1 MGQSGLVEGRFATLA
16 VASYLSTPTLGTDRQ
31 DSMSSVARKAVTV
44 PVLARMKRDGEK
56 IAMIT
61 AYDATFA
68 AIVDAS
74 GVDVILVG
82 DSVATTVQG
91 EANTIPVTMDEMEYH
106 VRLVRRAN
114 PKALVVGDL
123 PFGSYQVSTSQA
135 VANSVRLIK
144 AGAQAVKLE
153 GGLTVA
159 DSIKAIA
166 DADIPVMGH
175 IGLTPQSVHRMGG
188 HKVQGRQDGY
198 EAGGRQRLLE
208 DAHAV
213 EQAGAFAVVLEGIPS
228 VLAVEIT
235 SKLSIPTIGIGAGIG
250 CDGQVLVMHDVLGLS
265 SRELTFTKRFADL
278 RNISLAA
285 CEEYV
290 REVRA
295 GTWPDVAHSFE

>member
-1 MGQSGLVEGRFATLA
+1 
-16 VASYLSTPTLGTDRQ
+16 
-31 DSMSSVARKAVTV
+31 MSSVARKAVTV

-91 EANTIPVTMDEMEYH
+91 ESNTIPVTMEEMEYH

-123 PFGSYQVSTSQA
+123 PFGSYQISTSQA
-135 VANSVRLIK
+135 VANAVRLIK

-228 VLAVEIT
+228 VLGIEIT
-235 SKLSIPTIGIGAGIG
+235 SKLSIPTIGIGAGVG

-278 RNISLAA
+278 RNVSLAA

-295 GTWPDVAHSFE
+295 GSWPDDAHSFS